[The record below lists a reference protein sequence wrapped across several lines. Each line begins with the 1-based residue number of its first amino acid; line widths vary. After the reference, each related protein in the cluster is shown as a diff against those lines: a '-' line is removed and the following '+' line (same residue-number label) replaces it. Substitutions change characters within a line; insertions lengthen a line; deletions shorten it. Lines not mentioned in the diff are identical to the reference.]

1 MSPDQTGNF
10 NQNVADCIRASHS
23 VGGDTFYNVCTGA
36 HYWVPW
42 GIGGLAWRHRRH
54 HCGSRHR
61 RCCHSDCRCVGNVKA
76 NLEDYPRRVARGLP

>member
-1 MSPDQTGNF
+1 MSPDQTVNF

-42 GIGGLAWRHRRH
+42 GSADWLGVIGGTIAVLAIAA
-54 HCGSRHR
+54 
-61 RCCHSDCRCVGNVKA
+61 VVI
-76 NLEDYPRRVARGLP
+76 LIVAASVTSKQT